1 MATDADANI
10 ETEAFPID
18 LLLIGLLGL
27 WHLATVQGYI
37 GQSPARVVL
46 GLVAVLIAPGYA
58 LTALLFPRGSAESDG
73 SFDNWGGRISTGER
87 CVLAVGTSVCIV
99 PLLGLGVVLISPGE
113 TTGPYQLSIGVTTV
127 VLTIAAAIR
136 RLRVPADE
144 SFSPLRWMTTVRSK
158 ASRPPVRSVPML
170 RTLLVLGLLLSGTGI
185 GYAAISTDRGEQF
198 TEFALVTESDNGEPI
213 ASEYPS
219 EMALGSSRTVQVTI
233 GNHEGQ
239 ELNYTVVVIAQR
251 IKNGSVLATA
261 QIGRFRSRVAAG
273 ETLNRSH
280 EMSPTLVGED
290 IRVSYLLYRNE
301 APVGS
306 NPRPENAYRR
316 THIWVSVTST

>member
-1 MATDADANI
+1 MATDAGANI
-10 ETEAFPID
+10 ETESFPID
-18 LLLIGLLGL
+18 LLLVGLLGL
-27 WHLATVQGYI
+27 WHLAAVEGYI
-37 GQSPARVVL
+37 GQSPARVLL

-58 LTALLFPRGSAESDG
+58 LIALLFPRGSAESDG
-73 SFDNWGGRISTGER
+73 LFDNWRGGISTGER
-87 CVLAVGTSVCIV
+87 FVLAVGSSVCIV
-99 PLLGLGVVLISPGE
+99 PLLGLGVVLVSPGG

-127 VLTIAAAIR
+127 LLTIAATIR

-144 SFSPLRWMTTVRSK
+144 CFSPVGWVITIRSR
-158 ASRPPVRSVPML
+158 ASLPPIRSVPTL
-170 RTLLVLGLLLSGTGI
+170 RVLLVFGLLLSGTGI
-185 GYAAISTDRGEQF
+185 GYAAISTERGEQF
-198 TEFALVTESDNGEPI
+198 TEFALVTESDSGEPI

-219 EMALGSSRTVQVTI
+219 EIALGDSRTVQVTI

-251 IKNGSVLATA
+251 IENGSVLATA

-273 ETLNRSH
+273 ETLERSH
-280 EMSPTLVGED
+280 EMSPTLVGDD

-316 THIWVSVTST
+316 THIWVSVTSD